1 MSMDTLL
8 RDKIRGS
15 VRVPLVAVDDYRSA
29 LRLESMIK
37 GGRLSVGQP
46 RLNPF
51 RASTFA
57 LTSVDAKGLT
67 TPGMRGSPLL
77 GE

>member
-1 MSMDTLL
+1 MDTLV
-8 RDKIRGS
+8 RDKIRTAFGF
-15 VRVPLVAVDDYRSA
+15 RFVAVDDFRLA

-51 RASTFA
+51 PAPIRA
-57 LTSVDAKGLT
+57 K
-67 TPGMRGSPLL
+67 
-77 GE
+77 